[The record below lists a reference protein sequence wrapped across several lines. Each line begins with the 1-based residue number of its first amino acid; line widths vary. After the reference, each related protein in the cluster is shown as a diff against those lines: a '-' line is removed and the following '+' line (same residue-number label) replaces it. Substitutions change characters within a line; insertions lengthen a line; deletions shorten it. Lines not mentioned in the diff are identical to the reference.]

1 MVRVQY
7 SRNGQIK
14 KFLTYEKINTNMVR
28 VQYSRNGQ
36 IKKFLTYEKIKRLLW
51 NITVYSGLQI
61 TNVFGEKH
69 MRKMKNEKKTALD
82 MDR

>member
-14 KFLTYEKINTNMVR
+14 T
-28 VQYSRNGQ
+28 
-36 IKKFLTYEKIKRLLW
+36 FLTYEKIKRLLW

-61 TNVFGEKH
+61 TNALGQKH

-82 MDR
+82 MDG

>member
-1 MVRVQY
+1 
-7 SRNGQIK
+7 
-14 KFLTYEKINTNMVR
+14 MVR

-51 NITVYSGLQI
+51 KITVYSGLQI
-61 TNVFGEKH
+61 TNTNALGQKH

-82 MDR
+82 MD